1 MRVFVHGREER
12 WRDFWPVFTQRGRRV
27 FTFLVWLQ
35 NHEREMREDMEN
47 KRQLVMMPED
57 WQKHMNATES
67 HICNKSLVKDL
78 YYDSMAVYDYDS
90 GKYCGQSH
98 RRCYHKAAKNKYV
111 RRKIGENQKIK

>member
-1 MRVFVHGREER
+1 
-12 WRDFWPVFTQRGRRV
+12 
-27 FTFLVWLQ
+27 
-35 NHEREMREDMEN
+35 MREDMEN

-78 YYDSMAVYDYDS
+78 YCDSMAVYDYDS

-111 RRKIGENQKIK
+111 PRKIGENQKIK